1 MVFTR
6 QSNAV
11 LALSPVFR
19 ILPNTFAEGLS
30 HHTFAHFSLYMT
42 GIPTNHEDEFLLL
55 EQAKGGDATA
65 FGELYRLYFA
75 PIYRYIYFRV
85 KHAEE
90 AEDLTQSVFT
100 RVYASLDRYEHRG
113 SPLLAFLY
121 TVARNAIIDYWRK
134 KKSVT
139 FDDPEHLQAEIDA
152 AQKIVPELQDPFD
165 SATLRSAIQ
174 RLTDDQQEVVV
185 LRFINDLPNRD
196 IAEQLGKSE
205 EAIRQLQSR
214 ALKAL
219 RQILQEMRP
228 HGTF

>member
-1 MVFTR
+1 
-6 QSNAV
+6 
-11 LALSPVFR
+11 
-19 ILPNTFAEGLS
+19 
-30 HHTFAHFSLYMT
+30 MT
-42 GIPTNHEDEFLLL
+42 EIPTNHDDEFLLL
-55 EQAKGGDATA
+55 EQAKSGDATA

-75 PIYRYIYFRV
+75 PIYRYVYFRV

-100 RVYASLDRYEHRG
+100 KVYASLDAYEHRG
-113 SPLLAFLY
+113 RPLLAFLY
-121 TVARNAIIDYWRK
+121 TVARNTIIDYWRK

-139 FDDPEHLQAEIDA
+139 LDDPERLQAEIDA
-152 AQKIVPELQDPFD
+152 AHKIVPELQDPFD
-165 SATLRSAIQ
+165 TAMLRGAIQ

-219 RQILQEMRP
+219 RQILQEIRP
-228 HGTF
+228 HGTY